1 MTGPSESQIQ
11 RAFVEWLRWQ
21 APKLGLSSWAWFSIP
36 NAPRNKVT
44 GARLKAEGMRAG
56 MADMGFLLPDGRAAF
71 IEFKTPTGRLSAE
84 QRAFQSQCQLMGVPY
99 AVCRSSDEAI
109 AALSSWISEAR
120 TTE

>member
-21 APKLGLSSWAWFSIP
+21 APANLIWYSIP
-36 NAPRNKVT
+36 NAPRNEFT
-44 GARLKAEGMRAG
+44 GAGLKREGMRAG
-56 MADMGFLLPDGRAAF
+56 APDMGFVLPGGAAAF
-71 IEFKTPTGRLSAE
+71 IEFKTTIGRLNGD
-84 QRAFQSQCQLMGVPY
+84 QRAFRKQCVSIGARH

-109 AALSSWISEAR
+109 AALSSWISETR

>member
-21 APKLGLSSWAWFSIP
+21 APPNLIWYSIP

-44 GARLKAEGMRAG
+44 GARLKGEGMRAG
-56 MADMGFLLPDGRAAF
+56 APDMGFVLPSGAAAF
-71 IEFKTPTGRLSAE
+71 IEFKTSTGRLSGD
-84 QRAFQSQCQLMGVPY
+84 QRAFRKQCASIGARH

-109 AALSSWISEAR
+109 AALSEWISEAR
-120 TTE
+120 GS